1 MLRNAWLRQ
10 LLLAALVLRALLPA
24 GYMPGVDANGLPTL
38 QLCSVLQPL
47 SQRLADA
54 DPSRPLPGDG
64 SRGTHSD
71 SGPCPFGVAP
81 VAAPP
86 LVAVS
91 VATPVFL
98 LPVVIDGESS
108 FVHSSPALH
117 SQQARAPPVQV

>member
-1 MLRNAWLRQ
+1 MLRSAWLRQ

-54 DPSRPLPGDG
+54 EPSRSSPDG
-64 SRGTHSD
+64 SRGAHSD
-71 SGPCPFGVAP
+71 SGPCPFGAAP
-81 VAAPP
+81 VAASPAAGLSHAAP
-86 LVAVS
+86 VAL
-91 VATPVFL
+91 AQL
-98 LPVVIDGESS
+98 ARHRESPS
-108 FVHSSPALH
+108 DHSSPALH